1 MSYILDALRRAD
13 SERDRGS
20 VPGLHTQAVPVGSG
34 DAEAPSRS
42 STRAWLIAGAFVAL
56 LALVAWL
63 GWGRSVPPGATALP
77 PNPPPPVP
85 MAAAPA
91 PAPLVAPVAQPPA
104 PVQTAPPTAAIAAAP
119 IRAAASAS
127 AAPVFETA
135 AAAVRKPATS
145 VAAAAPRK
153 TIPAAKAA
161 SAPVAAKPKAA
172 SEAPAKASEPEGRIY
187 ALNELP
193 EEIRRGLPPVVIGGS
208 IYSKSA
214 ANRMLVINGQV
225 FHEGSE
231 LAPALTLDQI
241 RLKSAVLK
249 FKDYRYEIMY

>member
-42 STRAWLIAGAFVAL
+42 SIRAWLIAGAFVAL

-63 GWGRSVPPGATALP
+63 GWGRAVPQVATTLP

-85 MAAAPA
+85 MAVAPMTV
-91 PAPLVAPVAQPPA
+91 PMVAPVAQQPA
-104 PVQTAPPTAAIAAAP
+104 PVQTSPPTAAIAAPPAKADV
-119 IRAAASAS
+119 AAGAMPSAE
-127 AAPVFETA
+127 V

-153 TIPAAKAA
+153 PIPAVKAA
-161 SAPVAAKPKAA
+161 PTPVAVKPKAVA
-172 SEAPAKASEPEGRIY
+172 EAPAKASEPEGRIY

-208 IYSKSA
+208 IYSRSA

-241 RLKSAVLK
+241 RLKSAVLR